1 MPTLRFQS
9 AFSVLLFVACIA
21 IGRWYIESRED
32 VVRGTN
38 DQRTTSIIRDC
49 PSKTAAERVG
59 QADLILEARVEMVVP
74 GETYAE
80 VYLRPG
86 TIYKGEA
93 LRPLRILAKP
103 TDQPSVSATQG
114 FSQVRL
120 EGQVQNEL
128 SFASGSQPYLLFLQ
142 RTPDGY
148 TTSRCEGSRLLG
160 SGLTESERAIVGVV
174 Q

>member
-1 MPTLRFQS
+1 
-9 AFSVLLFVACIA
+9 
-21 IGRWYIESRED
+21 
-32 VVRGTN
+32 
-38 DQRTTSIIRDC
+38 
-49 PSKTAAERVG
+49 
-59 QADLILEARVEMVVP
+59 MVVP
-74 GETYAE
+74 GEVYAE

-86 TIYKGEA
+86 IIYKGEA

-128 SFASGSQPYLLFLQ
+128 SFASESQPYLLFLQ

-160 SGLTESERAIVGVV
+160 SGLTEAERAIVGVV